1 VEEGMSKTEKYTND
15 FLNISVTEESDHIRM
30 HWSGKSIDRKPSIF
44 ITPILIK
51 ILKRSVE
58 REKRMIMDFCDIEYM
73 NSSTITP
80 FTKILERAKEEG
92 DSISIV
98 YNNSKKWQE
107 LCFSALKIFE
117 TKDKRI
123 QIKGKKVS

>member
-1 VEEGMSKTEKYTND
+1 MPNVEMHSSNL
-15 FLNISVTEESDHIRM
+15 LNIEVTEDLENISISLTGR
-30 HWSGKSIDRKPSIF
+30 SIDENPGEF
-44 ITPILIK
+44 IIPILSDVLQDSRNYNKMI
-51 ILKRSVE
+51 
-58 REKRMIMDFCDIEYM
+58 IMDFFGLEYM

-80 FTKILERAKEEG
+80 FTKILERAKVEG
-92 DSISIV
+92 DSISII